1 MLKKAKIKRHRLNP
15 NGVWLKH
22 ACKDTRLR
30 FIVLMGGASSG
41 KSYSVAQIFPILAFL
56 ENTNHLV
63 MRKVG
68 ASIDK
73 TIYADFKASIHNS
86 VLRWK
91 RNGEVEI
98 EQPLSELCTFKQNC
112 IEFKCGAR
120 IDFSGLDD
128 PEKIKGIS
136 QYKRVFL
143 DELSEYD
150 ESDFKQIRLRLRGM
164 EGQQIISAFN
174 PISEEHWI
182 KKHWLDR
189 EQWNDVPMEI
199 DGIPKE
205 LCAVKSVRMNSEKM
219 ILNPN
224 TGEYDR
230 HAPDTIVIQST
241 YLNNFWVVG
250 SPDGKYG
257 YYDQQAIATF
267 ENDRINDPDYYQVY
281 ALGEWGHIRTGAE
294 FFPSFSHGVVC
305 GRFKYNP
312 ELPIHISMDSNVL
325 PYVTATFF
333 QKEYKPDDVQ
343 QVTQIDELPI
353 ESPNNSARKAAKVIA
368 KRLKEYGY
376 SDKVYLHGDASG
388 KAANTIDCENRSF
401 FDLVIDELEREGFDV
416 VDNIGKRN
424 PSVATTGE
432 FINAVWDGRV
442 PGVSIRIDDD
452 CTVSID
458 DYQAVQ
464 KDENGAIAKQKVTNP
479 VTKQKYEAHGHCFV
493 GDTLV
498 ETDHGKVP
506 IKDVKI
512 GDKVLTRF
520 GYSTVYNS
528 LCTSRNTQYFHV
540 IVCGKTLKCTYDHPI
555 YTTRGFLPAYQ
566 LKVGDEVL
574 ILNNGNLCIERLQRT
589 TVSSF
594 IAILTQNVRAIG
606 DTLKAGLK
614 LTANGK
620 KSHST
625 ATFGL
630 SSVAKFPKVIMFTT
644 LMGMSITIQST
655 TLLCCLGLS
664 TLSIMVRT
672 CLKSKR
678 NSTNS
683 NSIQSEI
690 KRQHGMGQKKD
701 LNGTR
706 KTQRSRWQN
715 VNIGRTIASAVAKSF
730 RAVRYKVANS
740 AGIIANQSGEETK
753 GLTMWS
759 ALAQFAALN
768 LLSISTL
775 GKSVVAGHVPA
786 SIAGRADVYDISVE
800 DAEFIADDV
809 LVHNCTDTLRYIA
822 HDLLR
827 QQYTDFSMGRKR
839 SLYSESEFNM
849 FNPSTE
855 YDYERTAVYVI
866 PSIGGLFV
874 LARLARVGD
883 RWHLTDV
890 CRRGVKGNEEIE
902 RAVMSLPADQ
912 YMVECPPAYFQMV
925 RNLRSS
931 LGNVSVL
938 RMGADVRTRIMAT
951 SDWVRSHVRINPDML
966 GEAEYGQ
973 FINDVLDYSDTSSDD
988 TVGASAALSGLARV
1002 IVRNGL

>member
-1 MLKKAKIKRHRLNP
+1 MKLERELFSP
-15 NGVWLKH
+15 NAFWLWRYTLDKSV
-22 ACKDTRLR
+22 R
-30 FIVLMGGASSG
+30 FIVLYGGSSSG
-41 KSYSVAQIFPILAFL
+41 KSFSVAQFFSILAFY
-56 ENTNHLV
+56 EGCNMLV

-68 ASIDK
+68 ASIEK
-73 TIYADFKASIHNS
+73 TIYADFRAAI
-86 VLRWK
+86 
-91 RNGEVEI
+91 NGIDGLAE
-98 EQPLSELCTFKQNC
+98 CCRFKQNS
-112 IEFKCGAR
+112 IVFNDGGK
-120 IDFSGLDD
+120 IDFSGLED

-150 ESDFKQIRLRLRGM
+150 ETDFKQIRLRLRGQ
-164 EGQQIISAFN
+164 EGQQIVAAFN

-182 KKHWLDR
+182 KKKWFDR
-189 EQWNDVPMEI
+189 ETWQDIPMALTIGNETL
-199 DGIPKE
+199 PQE

-388 KAANTIDCENRSF
+388 KAANTIDEQNRSF
-401 FDLVIDELEREGFDV
+401 FDLVIDELEREGFVV

-442 PGVSIRIDDD
+442 PGVSIRIDND

-479 VTKQKYEAHGHCFV
+479 VTKQKYEAHGH
-493 GDTLV
+493 
-498 ETDHGKVP
+498 
-506 IKDVKI
+506 
-512 GDKVLTRF
+512 
-520 GYSTVYNS
+520 
-528 LCTSRNTQYFHV
+528 
-540 IVCGKTLKCTYDHPI
+540 
-555 YTTRGFLPAYQ
+555 
-566 LKVGDEVL
+566 
-574 ILNNGNLCIERLQRT
+574 
-589 TVSSF
+589 VS
-594 IAILTQNVRAIG
+594 
-606 DTLKAGLK
+606 D
-614 LTANGK
+614 
-620 KSHST
+620 
-625 ATFGL
+625 
-630 SSVAKFPKVIMFTT
+630 
-644 LMGMSITIQST
+644 
-655 TLLCCLGLS
+655 C
-664 TLSIMVRT
+664 
-672 CLKSKR
+672 
-678 NSTNS
+678 
-683 NSIQSEI
+683 
-690 KRQHGMGQKKD
+690 
-701 LNGTR
+701 
-706 KTQRSRWQN
+706 
-715 VNIGRTIASAVAKSF
+715 
-730 RAVRYKVANS
+730 
-740 AGIIANQSGEETK
+740 
-753 GLTMWS
+753 
-759 ALAQFAALN
+759 
-768 LLSISTL
+768 
-775 GKSVVAGHVPA
+775 
-786 SIAGRADVYDISVE
+786 
-800 DAEFIADDV
+800 
-809 LVHNCTDTLRYIA
+809 LRYIA

-866 PSIGGLFV
+866 PSIGGLFI

-988 TVGASAALSGLARV
+988 TVGASAVLSGLARV

>member
-68 ASIDK
+68 ASIEK

-98 EQPLSELCTFKQNC
+98 EQPLAELCTFKQNS

-150 ESDFKQIRLRLRGM
+150 EIDFKQIRLRLRGM

-294 FFPSFSHGVVC
+294 FFPSFSHGLVC

-401 FDLVIDELEREGFDV
+401 FDLVIDELERDGFVV

-479 VTKQKYEAHGHCFV
+479 VTKQKYEAHGH
-493 GDTLV
+493 
-498 ETDHGKVP
+498 
-506 IKDVKI
+506 
-512 GDKVLTRF
+512 
-520 GYSTVYNS
+520 
-528 LCTSRNTQYFHV
+528 
-540 IVCGKTLKCTYDHPI
+540 
-555 YTTRGFLPAYQ
+555 
-566 LKVGDEVL
+566 
-574 ILNNGNLCIERLQRT
+574 
-589 TVSSF
+589 VS
-594 IAILTQNVRAIG
+594 
-606 DTLKAGLK
+606 D
-614 LTANGK
+614 
-620 KSHST
+620 
-625 ATFGL
+625 
-630 SSVAKFPKVIMFTT
+630 
-644 LMGMSITIQST
+644 
-655 TLLCCLGLS
+655 C
-664 TLSIMVRT
+664 
-672 CLKSKR
+672 
-678 NSTNS
+678 
-683 NSIQSEI
+683 
-690 KRQHGMGQKKD
+690 
-701 LNGTR
+701 
-706 KTQRSRWQN
+706 
-715 VNIGRTIASAVAKSF
+715 
-730 RAVRYKVANS
+730 
-740 AGIIANQSGEETK
+740 
-753 GLTMWS
+753 
-759 ALAQFAALN
+759 
-768 LLSISTL
+768 
-775 GKSVVAGHVPA
+775 
-786 SIAGRADVYDISVE
+786 
-800 DAEFIADDV
+800 
-809 LVHNCTDTLRYIA
+809 LRYIA

-866 PSIGGLFV
+866 PSIGGLFI

-890 CRRGVKGNEEIE
+890 CRRCVKGNEEIE

-912 YMVECPPAYFQMV
+912 YMVECQPAYFQMV

>member
-1 MLKKAKIKRHRLNP
+1 MKLERELFSP
-15 NGVWLKH
+15 NAFWLWRYTLDKSV
-22 ACKDTRLR
+22 R
-30 FIVLMGGASSG
+30 FIVLYGGSSSG
-41 KSYSVAQIFPILAFL
+41 KSFSVAQFFSILAFY
-56 ENTNHLV
+56 EGCNMLV

-68 ASIDK
+68 ASIEK
-73 TIYADFKASIHNS
+73 TIYADFRAAI
-86 VLRWK
+86 
-91 RNGEVEI
+91 NGIDGLAE
-98 EQPLSELCTFKQNC
+98 CCRFKQNS
-112 IEFKCGAR
+112 IVFNDGGK

-136 QYKRVFL
+136 QYKRAFL

-150 ESDFKQIRLRLRGM
+150 ETDFKQIRLRLRGQ
-164 EGQQIISAFN
+164 EGQQIVAAFN

-182 KKHWLDR
+182 KKKWFDR
-189 EQWNDVPMEI
+189 ETWQDIPMALTIGNETL
-199 DGIPKE
+199 PKE

-230 HAPDTIVIQST
+230 HAPDTIVIPST
-241 YLNNFWVVG
+241 YLHNFWVVG

-388 KAANTIDCENRSF
+388 KAANTIDEQNRSF
-401 FDLVIDELEREGFDV
+401 FDLVIDELEREGFVV

-442 PGVSIRIDDD
+442 PGVSIRIDND

-479 VTKQKYEAHGHCFV
+479 VTKQKYEAHGH
-493 GDTLV
+493 
-498 ETDHGKVP
+498 
-506 IKDVKI
+506 
-512 GDKVLTRF
+512 
-520 GYSTVYNS
+520 
-528 LCTSRNTQYFHV
+528 
-540 IVCGKTLKCTYDHPI
+540 
-555 YTTRGFLPAYQ
+555 
-566 LKVGDEVL
+566 
-574 ILNNGNLCIERLQRT
+574 
-589 TVSSF
+589 VS
-594 IAILTQNVRAIG
+594 
-606 DTLKAGLK
+606 D
-614 LTANGK
+614 
-620 KSHST
+620 
-625 ATFGL
+625 
-630 SSVAKFPKVIMFTT
+630 
-644 LMGMSITIQST
+644 
-655 TLLCCLGLS
+655 C
-664 TLSIMVRT
+664 
-672 CLKSKR
+672 
-678 NSTNS
+678 
-683 NSIQSEI
+683 
-690 KRQHGMGQKKD
+690 
-701 LNGTR
+701 
-706 KTQRSRWQN
+706 
-715 VNIGRTIASAVAKSF
+715 
-730 RAVRYKVANS
+730 
-740 AGIIANQSGEETK
+740 
-753 GLTMWS
+753 
-759 ALAQFAALN
+759 
-768 LLSISTL
+768 
-775 GKSVVAGHVPA
+775 
-786 SIAGRADVYDISVE
+786 
-800 DAEFIADDV
+800 
-809 LVHNCTDTLRYIA
+809 LRYIA

-866 PSIGGLFV
+866 PSIGGLFI

-988 TVGASAALSGLARV
+988 TVGASAVLSGLARV

>member
-1 MLKKAKIKRHRLNP
+1 MKLERELFSP
-15 NGVWLKH
+15 NAFWLWRYTLDKSV
-22 ACKDTRLR
+22 R
-30 FIVLMGGASSG
+30 FIVLYGGSSSA
-41 KSYSVAQIFPILAFL
+41 KSFSVAQFFAILAFY
-56 ENTNHLV
+56 EGCNMLV

-68 ASIDK
+68 ASIEK
-73 TIYADFKASIHNS
+73 TIYADFKAAI
-86 VLRWK
+86 
-91 RNGEVEI
+91 NGIDGLAE
-98 EQPLSELCTFKQNC
+98 CCRFKQNS
-112 IEFKCGAR
+112 IVFNDGGK

-150 ESDFKQIRLRLRGM
+150 ETDFKQIRLRLRGQ
-164 EGQQIISAFN
+164 EGQQIVAAFN
-174 PISEEHWI
+174 PISAEHWI
-182 KKHWLDR
+182 KKKWFDR
-189 EQWNDVPMEI
+189 ETWQDIPMALTIGNETL
-199 DGIPKE
+199 PQE

-388 KAANTIDCENRSF
+388 KAANTIDSENRSF

-479 VTKQKYEAHGHCFV
+479 VTKQKYEAHGH
-493 GDTLV
+493 
-498 ETDHGKVP
+498 
-506 IKDVKI
+506 
-512 GDKVLTRF
+512 
-520 GYSTVYNS
+520 
-528 LCTSRNTQYFHV
+528 
-540 IVCGKTLKCTYDHPI
+540 
-555 YTTRGFLPAYQ
+555 
-566 LKVGDEVL
+566 
-574 ILNNGNLCIERLQRT
+574 
-589 TVSSF
+589 VS
-594 IAILTQNVRAIG
+594 
-606 DTLKAGLK
+606 D
-614 LTANGK
+614 
-620 KSHST
+620 
-625 ATFGL
+625 
-630 SSVAKFPKVIMFTT
+630 
-644 LMGMSITIQST
+644 
-655 TLLCCLGLS
+655 C
-664 TLSIMVRT
+664 
-672 CLKSKR
+672 
-678 NSTNS
+678 
-683 NSIQSEI
+683 
-690 KRQHGMGQKKD
+690 
-701 LNGTR
+701 
-706 KTQRSRWQN
+706 
-715 VNIGRTIASAVAKSF
+715 
-730 RAVRYKVANS
+730 
-740 AGIIANQSGEETK
+740 
-753 GLTMWS
+753 
-759 ALAQFAALN
+759 
-768 LLSISTL
+768 
-775 GKSVVAGHVPA
+775 
-786 SIAGRADVYDISVE
+786 
-800 DAEFIADDV
+800 
-809 LVHNCTDTLRYIA
+809 LRYIA

>member
-1 MLKKAKIKRHRLNP
+1 MKLERELFSP
-15 NGVWLKH
+15 NAFWLWRYTLDKSV
-22 ACKDTRLR
+22 R
-30 FIVLMGGASSG
+30 FIVLYGGSSSG
-41 KSYSVAQIFPILAFL
+41 KSFSVAQFFSILAFY
-56 ENTNHLV
+56 EGCNMLV

-68 ASIDK
+68 ASIEK
-73 TIYADFKASIHNS
+73 TIYADFRAAI
-86 VLRWK
+86 
-91 RNGEVEI
+91 NGIDGLAE
-98 EQPLSELCTFKQNC
+98 CCRFKQNS
-112 IEFKCGAR
+112 IVFNDGGK

-150 ESDFKQIRLRLRGM
+150 ETDFKQIRLRLRGQ
-164 EGQQIISAFN
+164 EGQQIVAAFN

-182 KKHWLDR
+182 KKKWFDR
-189 EQWNDVPMEI
+189 ETWQDIPMALTIGNETL
-199 DGIPKE
+199 PQE

-333 QKEYKPDDVQ
+333 QKEYKSDDVQ

-388 KAANTIDCENRSF
+388 KAANTIDEQNRSF
-401 FDLVIDELEREGFDV
+401 FDLVIDELEREGFVV

-464 KDENGAIAKQKVTNP
+464 KDENGAIAKKKVTNP
-479 VTKQKYEAHGHCFV
+479 VTKQKYEAHGH
-493 GDTLV
+493 
-498 ETDHGKVP
+498 
-506 IKDVKI
+506 
-512 GDKVLTRF
+512 
-520 GYSTVYNS
+520 
-528 LCTSRNTQYFHV
+528 
-540 IVCGKTLKCTYDHPI
+540 
-555 YTTRGFLPAYQ
+555 
-566 LKVGDEVL
+566 
-574 ILNNGNLCIERLQRT
+574 
-589 TVSSF
+589 VS
-594 IAILTQNVRAIG
+594 
-606 DTLKAGLK
+606 D
-614 LTANGK
+614 
-620 KSHST
+620 
-625 ATFGL
+625 
-630 SSVAKFPKVIMFTT
+630 
-644 LMGMSITIQST
+644 
-655 TLLCCLGLS
+655 C
-664 TLSIMVRT
+664 
-672 CLKSKR
+672 
-678 NSTNS
+678 
-683 NSIQSEI
+683 
-690 KRQHGMGQKKD
+690 
-701 LNGTR
+701 
-706 KTQRSRWQN
+706 
-715 VNIGRTIASAVAKSF
+715 
-730 RAVRYKVANS
+730 
-740 AGIIANQSGEETK
+740 
-753 GLTMWS
+753 
-759 ALAQFAALN
+759 
-768 LLSISTL
+768 
-775 GKSVVAGHVPA
+775 
-786 SIAGRADVYDISVE
+786 
-800 DAEFIADDV
+800 
-809 LVHNCTDTLRYIA
+809 LRYIA

-827 QQYTDFSMGRKR
+827 HQYTDFSMGRKR

-866 PSIGGLFV
+866 PSIGGLFI

-966 GEAEYGQ
+966 GDAEYGQ

>member
-1 MLKKAKIKRHRLNP
+1 MKLERELFSP
-15 NGVWLKH
+15 NAFWLWRYTLDKSV
-22 ACKDTRLR
+22 R
-30 FIVLMGGASSG
+30 FIVLYGGSSSG
-41 KSYSVAQIFPILAFL
+41 KSFSVAQFFAILAFY
-56 ENTNHLV
+56 EGCNMLV

-68 ASIDK
+68 ASIEK
-73 TIYADFKASIHNS
+73 TIYADFKAAI
-86 VLRWK
+86 
-91 RNGEVEI
+91 NGIDGLAE
-98 EQPLSELCTFKQNC
+98 CCRFKQNS
-112 IEFKCGAR
+112 IVFNDGGK

-150 ESDFKQIRLRLRGM
+150 ETDFKQIRLRLRGQ
-164 EGQQIISAFN
+164 EGQQIVAAFN

-182 KKHWLDR
+182 KKKWFDR
-189 EQWNDVPMEI
+189 ETWQDIPMALTIGNETL
-199 DGIPKE
+199 PQE

-388 KAANTIDCENRSF
+388 KAANTIDSKNRSF
-401 FDLVIDELEREGFDV
+401 FDLVIDELEREGFVV

-479 VTKQKYEAHGHCFV
+479 VTKQKYEAHGH
-493 GDTLV
+493 
-498 ETDHGKVP
+498 
-506 IKDVKI
+506 
-512 GDKVLTRF
+512 
-520 GYSTVYNS
+520 
-528 LCTSRNTQYFHV
+528 
-540 IVCGKTLKCTYDHPI
+540 
-555 YTTRGFLPAYQ
+555 
-566 LKVGDEVL
+566 
-574 ILNNGNLCIERLQRT
+574 
-589 TVSSF
+589 VS
-594 IAILTQNVRAIG
+594 
-606 DTLKAGLK
+606 D
-614 LTANGK
+614 
-620 KSHST
+620 
-625 ATFGL
+625 
-630 SSVAKFPKVIMFTT
+630 
-644 LMGMSITIQST
+644 
-655 TLLCCLGLS
+655 C
-664 TLSIMVRT
+664 
-672 CLKSKR
+672 
-678 NSTNS
+678 
-683 NSIQSEI
+683 
-690 KRQHGMGQKKD
+690 
-701 LNGTR
+701 
-706 KTQRSRWQN
+706 
-715 VNIGRTIASAVAKSF
+715 
-730 RAVRYKVANS
+730 
-740 AGIIANQSGEETK
+740 
-753 GLTMWS
+753 
-759 ALAQFAALN
+759 
-768 LLSISTL
+768 
-775 GKSVVAGHVPA
+775 
-786 SIAGRADVYDISVE
+786 
-800 DAEFIADDV
+800 
-809 LVHNCTDTLRYIA
+809 LRYIA

-902 RAVMSLPADQ
+902 QAVMSLPADQ

-988 TVGASAALSGLARV
+988 TVGASAVLSGLARV

>member
-1 MLKKAKIKRHRLNP
+1 MKLERELFSP
-15 NGVWLKH
+15 NAFWLWRYTLDKSV
-22 ACKDTRLR
+22 R
-30 FIVLMGGASSG
+30 FIVLYGGSSSG
-41 KSYSVAQIFPILAFL
+41 KSFSVAQFFAILAFY
-56 ENTNHLV
+56 EGCNMLV

-68 ASIDK
+68 ASIEK
-73 TIYADFKASIHNS
+73 TIYADFRAAI
-86 VLRWK
+86 
-91 RNGEVEI
+91 NGIDGLAE
-98 EQPLSELCTFKQNC
+98 CCRFKQNS
-112 IEFKCGAR
+112 IVFNDGGK

-150 ESDFKQIRLRLRGM
+150 ETDFKQIRLRLRGQ
-164 EGQQIISAFN
+164 EGQQIVAAFN

-182 KKHWLDR
+182 KKKWFDR
-189 EQWNDVPMEI
+189 ETWHDIPMALTIGNETL
-199 DGIPKE
+199 PQE

-388 KAANTIDCENRSF
+388 KAANTIDSENRSF

-479 VTKQKYEAHGHCFV
+479 VTKQKYEAHGH
-493 GDTLV
+493 
-498 ETDHGKVP
+498 
-506 IKDVKI
+506 
-512 GDKVLTRF
+512 
-520 GYSTVYNS
+520 
-528 LCTSRNTQYFHV
+528 
-540 IVCGKTLKCTYDHPI
+540 
-555 YTTRGFLPAYQ
+555 
-566 LKVGDEVL
+566 
-574 ILNNGNLCIERLQRT
+574 
-589 TVSSF
+589 VS
-594 IAILTQNVRAIG
+594 
-606 DTLKAGLK
+606 D
-614 LTANGK
+614 
-620 KSHST
+620 
-625 ATFGL
+625 
-630 SSVAKFPKVIMFTT
+630 
-644 LMGMSITIQST
+644 
-655 TLLCCLGLS
+655 C
-664 TLSIMVRT
+664 
-672 CLKSKR
+672 
-678 NSTNS
+678 
-683 NSIQSEI
+683 
-690 KRQHGMGQKKD
+690 
-701 LNGTR
+701 
-706 KTQRSRWQN
+706 
-715 VNIGRTIASAVAKSF
+715 
-730 RAVRYKVANS
+730 
-740 AGIIANQSGEETK
+740 
-753 GLTMWS
+753 
-759 ALAQFAALN
+759 
-768 LLSISTL
+768 
-775 GKSVVAGHVPA
+775 
-786 SIAGRADVYDISVE
+786 
-800 DAEFIADDV
+800 
-809 LVHNCTDTLRYIA
+809 LRYIA

-912 YMVECPPAYFQMV
+912 YMVECQPAYFQMV

>member
-68 ASIDK
+68 ASIEK

-98 EQPLSELCTFKQNC
+98 EQPLAELCTFKQNC
-112 IEFKCGAR
+112 IEFKGGAR

-150 ESDFKQIRLRLRGM
+150 EIDFKQIRLRLRGM

-199 DGIPKE
+199 DGIPQE

-388 KAANTIDCENRSF
+388 KAANTIDSENRSF
-401 FDLVIDELEREGFDV
+401 FDLVIDELECEGFDV

-479 VTKQKYEAHGHCFV
+479 VTKQKYEAHGH
-493 GDTLV
+493 
-498 ETDHGKVP
+498 
-506 IKDVKI
+506 
-512 GDKVLTRF
+512 
-520 GYSTVYNS
+520 
-528 LCTSRNTQYFHV
+528 
-540 IVCGKTLKCTYDHPI
+540 
-555 YTTRGFLPAYQ
+555 
-566 LKVGDEVL
+566 
-574 ILNNGNLCIERLQRT
+574 
-589 TVSSF
+589 VS
-594 IAILTQNVRAIG
+594 
-606 DTLKAGLK
+606 D
-614 LTANGK
+614 
-620 KSHST
+620 
-625 ATFGL
+625 
-630 SSVAKFPKVIMFTT
+630 
-644 LMGMSITIQST
+644 
-655 TLLCCLGLS
+655 C
-664 TLSIMVRT
+664 
-672 CLKSKR
+672 
-678 NSTNS
+678 
-683 NSIQSEI
+683 
-690 KRQHGMGQKKD
+690 
-701 LNGTR
+701 
-706 KTQRSRWQN
+706 
-715 VNIGRTIASAVAKSF
+715 
-730 RAVRYKVANS
+730 
-740 AGIIANQSGEETK
+740 
-753 GLTMWS
+753 
-759 ALAQFAALN
+759 
-768 LLSISTL
+768 
-775 GKSVVAGHVPA
+775 
-786 SIAGRADVYDISVE
+786 
-800 DAEFIADDV
+800 
-809 LVHNCTDTLRYIA
+809 LRYIA

-866 PSIGGLFV
+866 PSIGGLFI

-988 TVGASAALSGLARV
+988 TLGASAALSGLARV

>member
-1 MLKKAKIKRHRLNP
+1 MKLERELFSP
-15 NGVWLKH
+15 NAFWLWRYTLDKSV
-22 ACKDTRLR
+22 R
-30 FIVLMGGASSG
+30 FIVLYGGSSSG
-41 KSYSVAQIFPILAFL
+41 KSFSVAQFFAILAFY
-56 ENTNHLV
+56 EGCNMLV

-68 ASIDK
+68 ASIEK
-73 TIYADFKASIHNS
+73 TIYADFKAAI
-86 VLRWK
+86 
-91 RNGEVEI
+91 NGI
-98 EQPLSELCTFKQNC
+98 EGLAECCRFKQNS
-112 IEFKCGAR
+112 IVFNDGGK

-150 ESDFKQIRLRLRGM
+150 ETDFKQIRLRLRGQ
-164 EGQQIISAFN
+164 EGQQIVAAFN

-182 KKHWLDR
+182 KKKWFDR
-189 EQWNDVPMEI
+189 ETWHDIPMALTIGNETL
-199 DGIPKE
+199 PQE

-388 KAANTIDCENRSF
+388 KAANTIDEQNRSF
-401 FDLVIDELEREGFDV
+401 FDLVIDELEHEGFEVEDC
-416 VDNIGKRN
+416 IGNKN

-442 PGVSIRIDDD
+442 PGVAIRIDND
-452 CTVSID
+452 CTTSID

-464 KDENGAIAKQKVTNP
+464 KDENGAIAKKKVTNP
-479 VTKQKYEAHGHCFV
+479 VTKQKYEAHGH
-493 GDTLV
+493 
-498 ETDHGKVP
+498 
-506 IKDVKI
+506 
-512 GDKVLTRF
+512 
-520 GYSTVYNS
+520 
-528 LCTSRNTQYFHV
+528 
-540 IVCGKTLKCTYDHPI
+540 
-555 YTTRGFLPAYQ
+555 
-566 LKVGDEVL
+566 
-574 ILNNGNLCIERLQRT
+574 
-589 TVSSF
+589 VS
-594 IAILTQNVRAIG
+594 
-606 DTLKAGLK
+606 D
-614 LTANGK
+614 
-620 KSHST
+620 
-625 ATFGL
+625 
-630 SSVAKFPKVIMFTT
+630 
-644 LMGMSITIQST
+644 
-655 TLLCCLGLS
+655 C
-664 TLSIMVRT
+664 
-672 CLKSKR
+672 
-678 NSTNS
+678 
-683 NSIQSEI
+683 
-690 KRQHGMGQKKD
+690 
-701 LNGTR
+701 
-706 KTQRSRWQN
+706 
-715 VNIGRTIASAVAKSF
+715 
-730 RAVRYKVANS
+730 
-740 AGIIANQSGEETK
+740 
-753 GLTMWS
+753 
-759 ALAQFAALN
+759 
-768 LLSISTL
+768 
-775 GKSVVAGHVPA
+775 
-786 SIAGRADVYDISVE
+786 
-800 DAEFIADDV
+800 
-809 LVHNCTDTLRYIA
+809 LRYIA

-855 YDYERTAVYVI
+855 YDYERTVVYVI
-866 PSIGGLFV
+866 PSIGGLFI

>member
-1 MLKKAKIKRHRLNP
+1 MKLERELFSP
-15 NGVWLKH
+15 NAFWLWRYTLDKSV
-22 ACKDTRLR
+22 R
-30 FIVLMGGASSG
+30 FIVLYGGSSSG
-41 KSYSVAQIFPILAFL
+41 KSFSVAQFFAILAFY
-56 ENTNHLV
+56 EGCNMLV

-68 ASIDK
+68 ASIEK
-73 TIYADFKASIHNS
+73 TIYADFRAAI
-86 VLRWK
+86 
-91 RNGEVEI
+91 NGIDGLAE
-98 EQPLSELCTFKQNC
+98 CCRFKQNS
-112 IEFKCGAR
+112 IVFNDGGK

-150 ESDFKQIRLRLRGM
+150 ETDFKQIRLRLRGQ
-164 EGQQIISAFN
+164 EGQQIVAAFN

-182 KKHWLDR
+182 KKKWFDR
-189 EQWNDVPMEI
+189 ETWHDIPMALTIGNETL
-199 DGIPKE
+199 PQE

-388 KAANTIDCENRSF
+388 KAANTIDEQNRSF
-401 FDLVIDELEREGFDV
+401 FDLVIDELEHEGFEVEDC
-416 VDNIGKRN
+416 IGNKN

-479 VTKQKYEAHGHCFV
+479 VTKQKYEAHGH
-493 GDTLV
+493 
-498 ETDHGKVP
+498 
-506 IKDVKI
+506 
-512 GDKVLTRF
+512 
-520 GYSTVYNS
+520 
-528 LCTSRNTQYFHV
+528 
-540 IVCGKTLKCTYDHPI
+540 
-555 YTTRGFLPAYQ
+555 
-566 LKVGDEVL
+566 
-574 ILNNGNLCIERLQRT
+574 
-589 TVSSF
+589 
-594 IAILTQNVRAIG
+594 
-606 DTLKAGLK
+606 
-614 LTANGK
+614 
-620 KSHST
+620 
-625 ATFGL
+625 
-630 SSVAKFPKVIMFTT
+630 VA
-644 LMGMSITIQST
+644 
-655 TLLCCLGLS
+655 
-664 TLSIMVRT
+664 
-672 CLKSKR
+672 
-678 NSTNS
+678 
-683 NSIQSEI
+683 
-690 KRQHGMGQKKD
+690 
-701 LNGTR
+701 
-706 KTQRSRWQN
+706 
-715 VNIGRTIASAVAKSF
+715 
-730 RAVRYKVANS
+730 
-740 AGIIANQSGEETK
+740 
-753 GLTMWS
+753 
-759 ALAQFAALN
+759 
-768 LLSISTL
+768 
-775 GKSVVAGHVPA
+775 
-786 SIAGRADVYDISVE
+786 
-800 DAEFIADDV
+800 
-809 LVHNCTDTLRYIA
+809 DTLRYIA

-866 PSIGGLFV
+866 PSIGGLFI

>member
-1 MLKKAKIKRHRLNP
+1 MKLERELFSP
-15 NGVWLKH
+15 NAFWLWRYTLDKSV
-22 ACKDTRLR
+22 R
-30 FIVLMGGASSG
+30 FIVLYGGSSSG
-41 KSYSVAQIFPILAFL
+41 KSFSVAQFFAILAFY
-56 ENTNHLV
+56 EGCNMLV

-68 ASIDK
+68 ASIEK
-73 TIYADFKASIHNS
+73 TIYADFRAAI
-86 VLRWK
+86 
-91 RNGEVEI
+91 NGIDGLAE
-98 EQPLSELCTFKQNC
+98 CCRFKQNS
-112 IEFKCGAR
+112 IVFNDGGK

-150 ESDFKQIRLRLRGM
+150 ETDFKQIRLRLRGQ
-164 EGQQIISAFN
+164 EGQQIVAAFN

-182 KKHWLDR
+182 KKKWFDR
-189 EQWNDVPMEI
+189 ETWHDIPMALTIGNETL
-199 DGIPKE
+199 PQE

-388 KAANTIDCENRSF
+388 KAANTIDSENRSF
-401 FDLVIDELEREGFDV
+401 FDLVIDELEREGFVV

-442 PGVSIRIDDD
+442 PGVSIRIDND

-479 VTKQKYEAHGHCFV
+479 VTKQKYEAHGH
-493 GDTLV
+493 
-498 ETDHGKVP
+498 
-506 IKDVKI
+506 
-512 GDKVLTRF
+512 
-520 GYSTVYNS
+520 
-528 LCTSRNTQYFHV
+528 
-540 IVCGKTLKCTYDHPI
+540 
-555 YTTRGFLPAYQ
+555 
-566 LKVGDEVL
+566 
-574 ILNNGNLCIERLQRT
+574 
-589 TVSSF
+589 VS
-594 IAILTQNVRAIG
+594 
-606 DTLKAGLK
+606 
-614 LTANGK
+614 
-620 KSHST
+620 
-625 ATFGL
+625 
-630 SSVAKFPKVIMFTT
+630 
-644 LMGMSITIQST
+644 
-655 TLLCCLGLS
+655 
-664 TLSIMVRT
+664 
-672 CLKSKR
+672 
-678 NSTNS
+678 
-683 NSIQSEI
+683 
-690 KRQHGMGQKKD
+690 
-701 LNGTR
+701 
-706 KTQRSRWQN
+706 
-715 VNIGRTIASAVAKSF
+715 
-730 RAVRYKVANS
+730 
-740 AGIIANQSGEETK
+740 
-753 GLTMWS
+753 
-759 ALAQFAALN
+759 
-768 LLSISTL
+768 
-775 GKSVVAGHVPA
+775 
-786 SIAGRADVYDISVE
+786 
-800 DAEFIADDV
+800 
-809 LVHNCTDTLRYIA
+809 DTLRYIA

-890 CRRGVKGNEEIE
+890 CRRCVKGNEEIE

-912 YMVECPPAYFQMV
+912 YMVECQPAYFQMV

-938 RMGADVRTRIMAT
+938 RMGADVRERIMAT

-988 TVGASAALSGLARV
+988 TVGASAVLSGLARV

>member
-1 MLKKAKIKRHRLNP
+1 MKLERELFSP
-15 NGVWLKH
+15 NAFWLWRYTLDKSV
-22 ACKDTRLR
+22 R
-30 FIVLMGGASSG
+30 FIVLYGGSSSG
-41 KSYSVAQIFPILAFL
+41 KSFSVAQFFSILAFY
-56 ENTNHLV
+56 EGCNMLV

-68 ASIDK
+68 ASIEK
-73 TIYADFKASIHNS
+73 TIYADFRAAI
-86 VLRWK
+86 
-91 RNGEVEI
+91 NGIDGLAE
-98 EQPLSELCTFKQNC
+98 CCRFKQNS
-112 IEFKCGAR
+112 IVFNDGGK

-150 ESDFKQIRLRLRGM
+150 ETDFKQIRLRLRGQ
-164 EGQQIISAFN
+164 EGQQIVAAFN

-182 KKHWLDR
+182 KKKWFDR
-189 EQWNDVPMEI
+189 ETWHDIPMALTIGNETL
-199 DGIPKE
+199 PQE

-401 FDLVIDELEREGFDV
+401 FDLVIDELEREGFVV

-479 VTKQKYEAHGHCFV
+479 VTKQKYEAHGH
-493 GDTLV
+493 
-498 ETDHGKVP
+498 
-506 IKDVKI
+506 
-512 GDKVLTRF
+512 
-520 GYSTVYNS
+520 
-528 LCTSRNTQYFHV
+528 
-540 IVCGKTLKCTYDHPI
+540 
-555 YTTRGFLPAYQ
+555 
-566 LKVGDEVL
+566 
-574 ILNNGNLCIERLQRT
+574 
-589 TVSSF
+589 VS
-594 IAILTQNVRAIG
+594 
-606 DTLKAGLK
+606 D
-614 LTANGK
+614 
-620 KSHST
+620 
-625 ATFGL
+625 
-630 SSVAKFPKVIMFTT
+630 
-644 LMGMSITIQST
+644 
-655 TLLCCLGLS
+655 C
-664 TLSIMVRT
+664 
-672 CLKSKR
+672 
-678 NSTNS
+678 
-683 NSIQSEI
+683 
-690 KRQHGMGQKKD
+690 
-701 LNGTR
+701 
-706 KTQRSRWQN
+706 
-715 VNIGRTIASAVAKSF
+715 
-730 RAVRYKVANS
+730 
-740 AGIIANQSGEETK
+740 
-753 GLTMWS
+753 
-759 ALAQFAALN
+759 
-768 LLSISTL
+768 
-775 GKSVVAGHVPA
+775 
-786 SIAGRADVYDISVE
+786 
-800 DAEFIADDV
+800 
-809 LVHNCTDTLRYIA
+809 LRYIA

-866 PSIGGLFV
+866 PSIGGLFI

-938 RMGADVRTRIMAT
+938 RMCADVRTRIMAT

>member
-1 MLKKAKIKRHRLNP
+1 MKLERELFSP
-15 NGVWLKH
+15 NAFWLWRYTLDKSV
-22 ACKDTRLR
+22 R
-30 FIVLMGGASSG
+30 FIVLYGGSSSG
-41 KSYSVAQIFPILAFL
+41 KSFSVAQFFSILAFY
-56 ENTNHLV
+56 EGCNMLV

-68 ASIDK
+68 ASIEK
-73 TIYADFKASIHNS
+73 TIYADFRAAI
-86 VLRWK
+86 
-91 RNGEVEI
+91 NGIDGLAE
-98 EQPLSELCTFKQNC
+98 CCRFKQNS
-112 IEFKCGAR
+112 IVFNDGGK

-150 ESDFKQIRLRLRGM
+150 ETDFKQIRLRLRGQ
-164 EGQQIISAFN
+164 EGQQIVAAFN

-182 KKHWLDR
+182 KKKWFDR
-189 EQWNDVPMEI
+189 ETWQDIPMALTIGNETL
-199 DGIPKE
+199 PQE

-388 KAANTIDCENRSF
+388 KAANTIDEQNRSF
-401 FDLVIDELEREGFDV
+401 FDLVIDELEREGFVV

-442 PGVSIRIDDD
+442 PGVSIRIDND

-479 VTKQKYEAHGHCFV
+479 VTKQKYEAHGH
-493 GDTLV
+493 
-498 ETDHGKVP
+498 
-506 IKDVKI
+506 
-512 GDKVLTRF
+512 
-520 GYSTVYNS
+520 
-528 LCTSRNTQYFHV
+528 
-540 IVCGKTLKCTYDHPI
+540 
-555 YTTRGFLPAYQ
+555 
-566 LKVGDEVL
+566 
-574 ILNNGNLCIERLQRT
+574 
-589 TVSSF
+589 VS
-594 IAILTQNVRAIG
+594 
-606 DTLKAGLK
+606 D
-614 LTANGK
+614 
-620 KSHST
+620 
-625 ATFGL
+625 
-630 SSVAKFPKVIMFTT
+630 
-644 LMGMSITIQST
+644 
-655 TLLCCLGLS
+655 C
-664 TLSIMVRT
+664 
-672 CLKSKR
+672 
-678 NSTNS
+678 
-683 NSIQSEI
+683 
-690 KRQHGMGQKKD
+690 
-701 LNGTR
+701 
-706 KTQRSRWQN
+706 
-715 VNIGRTIASAVAKSF
+715 
-730 RAVRYKVANS
+730 
-740 AGIIANQSGEETK
+740 
-753 GLTMWS
+753 
-759 ALAQFAALN
+759 
-768 LLSISTL
+768 
-775 GKSVVAGHVPA
+775 
-786 SIAGRADVYDISVE
+786 
-800 DAEFIADDV
+800 
-809 LVHNCTDTLRYIA
+809 LRYIA

-866 PSIGGLFV
+866 PSIGGLFI